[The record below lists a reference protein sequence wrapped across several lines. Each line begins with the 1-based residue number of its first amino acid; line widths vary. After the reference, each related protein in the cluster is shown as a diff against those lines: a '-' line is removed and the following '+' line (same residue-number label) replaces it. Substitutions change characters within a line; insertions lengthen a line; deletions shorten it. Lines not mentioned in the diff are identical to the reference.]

1 VYIRGVTLGRGV
13 PTDGPGAPLYERLLD
28 SLPAVLCTLDTDG
41 TVTFAAGG
49 VEEFVGMP
57 AESILG
63 RRITEFLRP
72 EDLGGSGDI
81 IDIAS
86 GVEPGVAMGPLR
98 VVYQHASGYLKVT
111 EVWTVNRL
119 DDPAIAGIE
128 CLLLFESAH
137 TRFDDVLAS
146 MAEGNPVDRTLP
158 TLAGALSGY
167 PVLSP
172 SMFVETTPSGSLFHI
187 PPDAPHV
194 PGPGL
199 AGPWDDV
206 FTTGISVKLDDL
218 STLPPATREEAERV
232 GFHAVWAYPVYVAL
246 EHRLAAVLV
255 VWRNHRGLPTFNQR
269 RHIERAVTIASLACG
284 RRLSEQQL
292 HDEAYHDPLTG
303 VANRR
308 LLHSLATDHAAG
320 QEIVAL
326 LYVDLDDFKE
336 INDRYGHVAGDTV
349 LAEVA
354 HRLSEAVRP
363 EDHVVR
369 VGGDEFAVVCTSLVS
384 ATEAISIAERIITSV
399 RSPIPLALG
408 KNVTIGASVGI
419 ASAVSEAASFNDLVS
434 AADGAL
440 YVAKERGRG
449 RWCLV
454 ADGELV
460 DGGP

>member
-1 VYIRGVTLGRGV
+1 MYICEVTIGRGV
-13 PTDGPGAPLYERLLD
+13 PTDSLKAPLYERLLE

-41 TVTFAAGG
+41 TVTFVAGG

-72 EDLGGSGDI
+72 EDAGGASDI
-81 IDIAS
+81 VGIAS
-86 GVEPGVAMGPLR
+86 GLEPGVAMGPLR

-119 DDPAIAGIE
+119 DDPAIGGIE

-146 MAEGNPVDRTLP
+146 MAEGHPVDQTLP

-172 SMFVETTPSGSLFHI
+172 SMFVESTPSGSIFHV
-187 PPDAPHV
+187 PPDTPHL

-199 AGPWDDV
+199 RGPWDEV
-206 FTTGISVKLDDL
+206 FTTGISTKLDDF
-218 STLPPATREEAERV
+218 STLPPETREEAERV
-232 GFHAVWAYPVYVAL
+232 GFQAVWAYPVYVAL

-255 VWRNHRGLPTFNQR
+255 VWREQRGLPSFNQR

-308 LLHSLATDHAAG
+308 LLHTLASDHDAG

-336 INDRYGHVAGDTV
+336 VNDSHGHVAGDTV

-369 VGGDEFAVVCTSLVS
+369 VGGDEFAVVCTALVS
-384 ATEAISIAERIITSV
+384 TDEAVSIAERIIESV
-399 RSPIPLALG
+399 RTPIPVALG
-408 KNVTIGASVGI
+408 ETVSIGASVGI
-419 ASAVSEAASFNDLVS
+419 ATAMSEAASFNDLVS
-434 AADGAL
+434 AADRAL
-440 YVAKERGRG
+440 YAAKERGRG

-454 ADGELV
+454 GDGTLV
-460 DGGP
+460 DSP